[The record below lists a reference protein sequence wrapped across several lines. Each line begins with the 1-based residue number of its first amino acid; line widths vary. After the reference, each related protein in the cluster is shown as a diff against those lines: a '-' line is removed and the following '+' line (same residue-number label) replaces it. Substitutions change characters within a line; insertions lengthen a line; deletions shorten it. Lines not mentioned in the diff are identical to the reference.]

1 MPINELRPGDGQEPI
16 TKIPLPK
23 NHILVSRSSPLTSD
37 QAALERSNLLGN
49 SDWLTYMAL
58 SPPSDFL
65 SHFPDI
71 TIGRYLPP
79 GLLDLENW
87 EKRFEEVVP
96 VSDKTRRLLRFFTL
110 DHNRNDTESLE
121 EQSEELFD
129 RTLGVI
135 NGFFAKHGD
144 SSSGKIVKDSLD
156 FMKSLRGKETRGTGE
171 LYILHEAR
179 VVLRMLVQTLQFSER
194 LDSKKDPLQALS
206 PTDIFLPHNLQML
219 GAILA
224 GGALHDFKEDFI
236 TKRLAAIARDRNILY
251 LSNLLT
257 GSSKALVFPNDELP
271 DDAVFIMDALTNP
284 EFSPDLLKRNR
295 ESKLQARRLMSLMP
309 VLGSFRLII
318 RDWGYTNFK
327 ICDREDNLSALWKY
341 DPIRY
346 LKKLLETVFDFQSL
360 AFLSWYFSRKDTPLA
375 VSTAFMQLLGAS
387 YDDLFGW
394 ITTREDID
402 LYFRD
407 AEKSGQKP
415 VVVPNLTR
423 AVVFT
428 NDGEAK
434 FFYR

>member
-1 MPINELRPGDGQEPI
+1 MPISELRQGDGLEPI
-16 TKIPLPK
+16 TRIPLPK
-23 NHILVSRSSPLTSD
+23 NHILVARSSPLTPD
-37 QAALERSNLLGN
+37 QVALERSDLLGN

-58 SPPSDFL
+58 SPPPDFL
-65 SHFPDI
+65 SHFPNI
-71 TIGRYLPP
+71 TIGRYLPA

-87 EKRFEEVVP
+87 KKRFEEVVP
-96 VSDKTRRLLRFFTL
+96 VSDQTRRLLQFFSL
-110 DHNRNDTESLE
+110 DHNTNDTESLE
-121 EQSEELFD
+121 KQSEELYE

-144 SSSGKIVKDSLD
+144 SNNGRIVKDSLD

-179 VVLRMLVQTLQFSER
+179 VVLRMLVQTLQFSEK
-194 LDSKKDPLQALS
+194 LDDKKDPLQILS
-206 PTDIFLPHNLQML
+206 PTDLFLPHNLQML

-224 GGALHDFKEDFI
+224 GGAFHDCKEDFI
-236 TKRLAAIARDRNILY
+236 AKGLAAITRDGNILH
-251 LSNLLT
+251 LSSLLS

-271 DDAVFIMDALTNP
+271 DDVIFIMDALTNP
-284 EFSPDLLKRNR
+284 EFAPELLKRNR
-295 ESKLQARRLMSLMP
+295 ESKLQARRLMSLAQE
-309 VLGSFRLII
+309 LNSFRSII

-346 LKKLLETVFDFQSL
+346 LKKLLETVFDFQPL

-375 VSTAFMQLLGAS
+375 VSTAFMQLLGAT

-394 ITTREDID
+394 ITHRSDID
-402 LYFRD
+402 KYYMD

-415 VVVPNLTR
+415 VVVPNLTK